1 MIAVILGLVVIILLY
16 MTWLYKEKVSID
28 LFSVLVGCLIGA
40 LAAYIYSQATKVN
53 HDILTDPFQ

>member
-16 MTWLYKEKVSID
+16 ITWLFKDKVSID

-40 LAAYIYSQATKVN
+40 LAAYVYSQATKGGQ
-53 HDILTDPFQ
+53 DILTEPFQ